1 MLALS
6 SRRVSQR
13 TGNEVGDKEVGDP
26 GTLRPLH
33 GGRHN
38 IPPEVLAHNQ
48 RERLLAAL
56 ASCVAENG
64 YNATTIAQITAVAS
78 VSRRTFYEHFDGKE
92 ECFIA
97 AYEALDGYVETLM
110 KEAARDLEEWPDRVA
125 AAVRAVTAFL
135 ASRPNLARIYLVEV
149 AVVGEAANGVREKTT
164 SRFVRLLEPGRRL
177 REVDPGVEEGLVGGI
192 VTLLGRRVRSGEA
205 DQLDAFAP
213 AVIEFVL
220 SPYLGLD
227 EARAVIARSA

>member
-1 MLALS
+1 
-6 SRRVSQR
+6 VSQDA
-13 TGNEVGDKEVGDP
+13 GKEPEDT

-33 GGRHN
+33 GGRHS

-56 ASCVAENG
+56 ASCVAEHG
-64 YNATTIAQITAVAS
+64 YNATTIGQITGAAS

-92 ECFIA
+92 ECFLA

-110 KEAARDLEEWPDRVA
+110 KQAADEREEWPDRVA

-135 ASRPNLARIYLVEV
+135 ASRPNFARLYLVEA
-149 AVVGEAANGVREKTT
+149 AVVGEAANAVREKTAQ
-164 SRFVRLLEPGRRL
+164 RFVELLEPGRRL
-177 REVDPGVEEGLVGGI
+177 RDVDPGIEVGLVGGI
-192 VTLLGRRVRSGEA
+192 ITLLGRRVLNGEA
-205 DQLDAFAP
+205 DRLDAFAP
-213 AVIEFVL
+213 AVIEFAL
-220 SPYLGLD
+220 SPYLGVE